1 MVQGP
6 AQRFQQLVAEAPRVV
21 SRNVLRRFLKEG
33 LGPGFAEFFPH
44 TPIEKLLTP
53 VAWISCAISLLSSEC
68 LLLGSHEFAVLVP
81 SQPDV

>member
-1 MVQGP
+1 M
-6 AQRFQQLVAEAPRVV
+6 F
-21 SRNVLRRFLKEG
+21 SRNVLRRFLKQG

-81 SQPDV
+81 SQPDVEIVTLAELPAWLGLG